1 LHQRNVNVTN
11 YQNEM
16 ESMNKISLMLN
27 DLIKQEL
34 TRNII
39 LIAIARVYYVR
50 ARARVCVCVCVCV
63 CVYVQYIALVI
74 EILMDFLTLY
84 K

>member
-1 LHQRNVNVTN
+1 MHQRNVNVTN

-50 ARARVCVCVCVCV
+50 ARVCVCVCVCV
-63 CVYVQYIALVI
+63 CAIYSACNRNINGFSYLV
-74 EILMDFLTLY
+74 
-84 K
+84 